1 MGAFESG
8 KASGVTAGDLVSAPD
23 IGKVAPGKTNTV
35 QTFELGEQFID
46 HGALCDGKDQ
56 NTAGCFLR
64 DDQRKRLIDKFE
76 SRVLV
81 AQSNYQHALAEL
93 RVDELM
99 KKDDDLHWVLSLA
112 LDVAGAHILG
122 VAARALK
129 GVKAGGLAKLTEAGL
144 DAARRGEVSDRSWS
158 SRAEMLLSAVT
169 DKRIDAYTKA
179 GFDAG
184 KKKLSKGVQS
194 ALNADDATDKASS
207 LSFIVQLQNSCD
219 IGFMAFTERA
229 TGSATDAE
237 LVVLWEGMH
246 PSNHTQEA
254 YKAELQEKLGRFK
267 QSGVTDIGRKLSHDR
282 TTGYTSVR
290 RDTRVIWV
298 MNRPGTGKTP
308 YYQSQEGAHDPSVVK
323 PGDPGSA
330 WAFPEHAA
338 TSHEFGPANP
348 RETPQLGRRVPEEF
362 LEAAIARSEQL
373 WGPTE
378 TIDARDYLV
387 SQGYDP
393 DVTSGALQPAPAA
406 DPANNRTMHAI
417 FFGDDDAPPTPQPT
431 PPQPAPLPKG
441 SVFNKTSGGFPT
453 DSVFAQ
459 QDQR

>member
-1 MGAFESG
+1 MGAFETG
-8 KASGVTAGDLVSAPD
+8 RTSGVTAGDLVSAPD
-23 IGKVAPGKTNTV
+23 LGKVAPGKTKTV
-35 QTFELGEQFID
+35 QTFELGDQFID
-46 HGALCDGKDQ
+46 HGALCYGKDQ
-56 NTAGCFLR
+56 NIAGCFLR
-64 DDQRKRLIDKFE
+64 DDQRTRLIGKFE

-81 AQSNYQHALAEL
+81 ALGNYKHALAEL

-99 KKDDDLHWVLSLA
+99 KKDDDLHWVLSFA

-144 DAARRGEVSDRSWS
+144 DAARRGEVSDRSWN
-158 SRAEMLLSAVT
+158 SRAETLLSAVT
-169 DKRIDAYTKA
+169 EKRIDAYTKA

-184 KKKLSKGVQS
+184 KKKLSQGVQS
-194 ALNADDATDKASS
+194 ALNADDATDKASA

-219 IGFMAFTERA
+219 IGFMAFTDRA
-229 TGSATDAE
+229 SGSATDAE

-246 PSNHTQEA
+246 PSNHTLEA

-267 QSGVTDIGRKLSHDR
+267 QSGVTDIGRKLGHDR
-282 TTGYTSVR
+282 TIGYTSVR

-298 MNRPGTGKTP
+298 MNRPGTGKTL

-330 WAFPEHAA
+330 WAFPSYAA

-362 LEAAIARSEQL
+362 HEAALASSEQV
-373 WGPTE
+373 WGE
-378 TIDARDYLV
+378 TQTLDPRDYLA
-387 SQGYDP
+387 SHGYDP
-393 DVTSGALQPAPAA
+393 EVKRGAPQSPAPIL
-406 DPANNRTMHAI
+406 DPVNDATLFAI
-417 FFGDDDAPPTPQPT
+417 FFGDEDKQSARMK
-431 PPQPAPLPKG
+431 PADPV
-441 SVFNKTSGGFPT
+441 S
-453 DSVFAQ
+453 AQ
-459 QDQR
+459 QGQP

>member
-1 MGAFESG
+1 MGAFETG
-8 KASGVTAGDLVSAPD
+8 TTSGVTAGDLVSAPD

-35 QTFELGEQFID
+35 QTFEIGEQFID

-56 NTAGCFLR
+56 NTAGCFLK
-64 DDQRKRLIDKFE
+64 DDQRKRLIGKFE

-81 AQSNYQHALAEL
+81 AQGNYQHALAEL

-144 DAARRGEVSDRSWS
+144 D
-158 SRAEMLLSAVT
+158 
-169 DKRIDAYTKA
+169 
-179 GFDAG
+179 
-184 KKKLSKGVQS
+184 
-194 ALNADDATDKASS
+194 
-207 LSFIVQLQNSCD
+207 
-219 IGFMAFTERA
+219 
-229 TGSATDAE
+229 
-237 LVVLWEGMH
+237 
-246 PSNHTQEA
+246 
-254 YKAELQEKLGRFK
+254 
-267 QSGVTDIGRKLSHDR
+267 GRKLGHDR
-282 TTGYTSVR
+282 TIGYTSVR

-298 MNRPGTGKTP
+298 MNRPGTGKTL

-373 WGPTE
+373 WGPAE

-393 DVTSGALQPAPAA
+393 DVTSGALQPAPVP
-406 DPANNRTMHAI
+406 DPADNRTMHAI
-417 FFGDDDAPPTPQPT
+417 FFGDDDAPPAPQPT

-441 SVFNKTSGGFPT
+441 SVFNKTPGGLPT